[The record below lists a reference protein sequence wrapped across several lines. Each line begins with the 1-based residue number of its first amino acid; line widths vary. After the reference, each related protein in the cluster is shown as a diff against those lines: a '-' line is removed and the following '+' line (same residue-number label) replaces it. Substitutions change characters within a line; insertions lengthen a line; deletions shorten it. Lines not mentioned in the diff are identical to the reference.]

1 MKNVFTKATV
11 ALMAAFAL
19 TGCTVSE
26 YSYDST
32 GTGSEYSINIVD
44 KSDVTEAPAVQET
57 EHVRHVRLD
66 TPLTIKV
73 DGSKKEA
80 VVMPS

>member
-1 MKNVFTKATV
+1 
-11 ALMAAFAL
+11 L
-19 TGCTVSE
+19 
-26 YSYDST
+26 
-32 GTGSEYSINIVD
+32 
-44 KSDVTEAPAVQET
+44 PAVQET
-57 EHVRHVRLD
+57 EHVRHVRLE